1 MGEANASPLLYNSV
15 MYRYCQACQKEFE
28 VQIKKMEDV
37 EIIHCPYC
45 GKLVDKNS
53 KKPTVQP
60 GELTA
65 EKAATNV
72 FIWLAKLHWII
83 YPIFSA
89 LGILFFFLN
98 LSMPLYVVTGL
109 SLLYF
114 FYQHGKSF
122 IMILPIGCA
131 AVAYYY
137 FKTYEGACFGVAVSW
152 AIWHLIRIIKWAIV
166 SKLIE
171 EGNK

>member
-1 MGEANASPLLYNSV
+1 MLYNIV
-15 MYRYCQACQKEFE
+15 MYRFCPTCQKEFE

-72 FIWLAKLHWII
+72 FIWLAKLRWII

-89 LGILFFFLN
+89 LGILFFFLK
-98 LSMPLYVVTGL
+98 LSMPLYIVTGL

-122 IMILPIGCA
+122 IMILPIGSA

-171 EGNK
+171 VGNK

>member
-1 MGEANASPLLYNSV
+1 
-15 MYRYCQACQKEFE
+15 MYRYCKSCQKEFE
-28 VQIKKMEDV
+28 VQIKKMEDI

-53 KKPTVQP
+53 KKPNPNP
-60 GELTA
+60 GEMTA

-72 FIWLAKLHWII
+72 FIWLAKLRWII
-83 YPIFSA
+83 YPIFSVV
-89 LGILFFFLN
+89 GIAFFFLK
-98 LSMPLYVVTGL
+98 LSIPLYIVTGI

-114 FYQHGKSF
+114 TYQHRKSF
-122 IMILPIGCA
+122 IMLLPLGCA
-131 AVAYYY
+131 GTGYY
-137 FKTYEGACFGVAVSW
+137 FLKTYEGACLGVAISW

-171 EGNK
+171 VGNK